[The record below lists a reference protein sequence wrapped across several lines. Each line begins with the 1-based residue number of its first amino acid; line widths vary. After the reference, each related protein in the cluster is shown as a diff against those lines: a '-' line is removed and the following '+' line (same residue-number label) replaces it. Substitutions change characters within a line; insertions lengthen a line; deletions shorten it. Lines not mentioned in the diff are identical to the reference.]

1 MTLNS
6 DFFLKKF
13 GAKYTPLK
21 NPQKTPEG
29 IVKTCWFPGG
39 AGALTTPNVPLK
51 MCFDNFSGFAEID
64 RSFGVIFDLFFQN
77 ISLTNKNF

>member
-1 MTLNS
+1 MLVS
-6 DFFLKKF
+6 R
-13 GAKYTPLK
+13 
-21 NPQKTPEG
+21 
-29 IVKTCWFPGG
+29 G